1 MSIDGIDLS
10 KSSWDNP
17 DGFVRA
23 PRPVTPVTSVAACEA
38 AGPDG
43 WVCDL
48 KPNHPGTLHR
58 AEGGPSWEM
67 AEVTTLAEAEP
78 RFITGRTLDPR
89 LAEIHALAVDGLRA
103 ESPAA
108 WILALDK
115 IRAVV
120 AP

>member
-1 MSIDGIDLS
+1 MSSDGIDLS

-17 DGFVRA
+17 EGFVRA
-23 PRPVTPVTSVAACEA
+23 PRPVTPVTVVQACEA

-48 KPNHPGTLHR
+48 RPDHGGPHR

-89 LAEIHALAVDGLRA
+89 LAEIHDLAVAGLRA
-103 ESPAA
+103 ELPAA

-120 AP
+120 AQ